1 MARCLSLSGVSEVV
15 VVVLVACIPSLGC
28 HPADPFCALLM
39 RSERGDPF
47 QFLPVAF
54 SPRWVCSLASALF
67 LSFVQQVSASSWTTW
82 VGKEAEIIIVGYRD
96 GQGAMVQGV

>member
-1 MARCLSLSGVSEVV
+1 MWHVKTALENVRRAGWVGLARCLSLWGVSEVV

-47 QFLPVAF
+47 
-54 SPRWVCSLASALF
+54 
-67 LSFVQQVSASSWTTW
+67 
-82 VGKEAEIIIVGYRD
+82 
-96 GQGAMVQGV
+96 